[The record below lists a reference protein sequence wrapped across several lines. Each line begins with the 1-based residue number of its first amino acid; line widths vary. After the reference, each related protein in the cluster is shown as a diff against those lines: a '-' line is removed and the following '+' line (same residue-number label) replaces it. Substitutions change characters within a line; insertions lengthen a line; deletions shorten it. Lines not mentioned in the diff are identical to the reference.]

1 MINKE
6 MKSNMHKHNDTKQDF
21 YRHNPLINEDRRRS
35 LAESEWVRSFSCEM
49 AKPLI
54 ICRGPIRKEAMDV
67 FSEMGISDFGILLS
81 EKDSIVYRNALA
93 PELRVMSDPSRV
105 HRVPDYTGA
114 SGEER
119 LQRIEQIIAIAKT
132 NGYNSIFAGY
142 GFMAEDEEM
151 VSAMERAG
159 LVFIGPCSKTVHDAG
174 LKDEAKRTA
183 LAVGVSVTPG
193 VDNVTALTLLNKH
206 KDLNGLKAL
215 VKKHKLKLASQVLDD
230 DSITLEDKADAVLA
244 ASYAKGIDLYTI
256 DEMVEQVKR
265 SVEEMY
271 SRYPSNRI
279 RLKAISGGGGKGQ
292 RILKAPASYKGKSE
306 KDRIKQAASHAPGL
320 VREILNEVKTTGVG
334 DNKNVLIELN
344 IETTRHQEIQV
355 IGNGEWSLSLGARD
369 CSLQMHEQK
378 LLEVSVTKETLE
390 ESVALASAAGA
401 PTAELKALQ
410 QDIKTLAA
418 METEAER
425 FGEAVGLDSV
435 STFECI
441 VDRDQHFFMEMNTRI
456 QVEHRVTEL
465 CYAMDFVNPENE
477 GERFTVNSLV
487 EAMVLLA
494 FHKKRLPKPQRVRR
508 LNSSVEAR
516 LNATNQALAPHAGGV
531 VHSWTDPLEDEIRD
545 DQGICLH
552 NPDTDVFMKYTLA
565 GAYDSNIALILTHGE
580 NRLDSYEKLASILCR
595 TKLRGQDLATNLEF
609 HYGLVHW
616 FIGNNINARPT
627 TQFILPYLTAVGLLK
642 EAANQIDAAACYQAI
657 CDRELASCESDEQR
671 SALNIALQSKQTLLL
686 RPLQMLLEQPH
697 ILSGWMSANK
707 HRFDVAG
714 KKSKGQ
720 TISWLD
726 NPLRLLAD
734 LYGFLNMEY
743 SEGRA
748 AANMVWDHDHALLQ
762 EGLAFYDDLRA
773 RMKLNNYGEVLAL
786 LEQDDKPKGISKS
799 VWQQVHAS
807 HRGFQAGM
815 DLLKLL
821 PYLASSTGFFDL
833 KVKPDLSIHIPT
845 RLQDAELQDAMRQ
858 VLVPPPV
865 ASSNEILA
873 VSGGMFYAR
882 EAPGMPEF
890 VQAGDHFTEGDPL
903 YVVEVMKMFN
913 KVYAPFDGTIEKVLV
928 EGDGVIISKGQPL
941 FNIRPD
947 VSIVQESNE
956 DIKARQMK
964 AAEQFIAIL

>member
-1 MINKE
+1 M
-6 MKSNMHKHNDTKQDF
+6 MTRDSNTNMQKHNESQQDF
-21 YRHNPLINEDRRRS
+21 YRHNPLINEDRRLS
-35 LAESEWVRSFSCEM
+35 LASSEWVRSFSCES

-67 FSEMGISDFGILLS
+67 FAEMGITDFGILLS

-93 PELRVMSDPSRV
+93 PELRVMKDPSRV
-105 HRVPDYTGA
+105 HRVPDYSGA
-114 SGEER
+114 TREER
-119 LQRIEQIIAIAKT
+119 LQRIDQIIAIAKS
-132 NGYNSIFAGY
+132 NAYNSIFAGY

-151 VSAMERAG
+151 VGAMERAG

-206 KDLNGLKAL
+206 KDVAGLKAL
-215 VKKHKLKLASQVLDD
+215 VKKHKLKIAGQTLDD
-230 DSITLEDKADAVLA
+230 DSVSLEDKADAVLA
-244 ASYAKGIDLYTI
+244 ASYAKGVDIYTI
-256 DEMVEQVKR
+256 DEMVEQVQK
-265 SVEEMY
+265 SVAEMY

-292 RILKAPASYKGKSE
+292 RILKAPSAYKGKSE

-390 ESVALASAAGA
+390 ESVNLASAAGA
-401 PTAELKALQ
+401 PAAELKTLQ

-465 CYAMDFVNPENE
+465 CYAMDFVNPDDDND
-477 GERFTVNSLV
+477 RFTVNSLV

-494 FHKKRLPKPQRVRR
+494 FHKQRLPKPQRVRR
-508 LNSSVEAR
+508 LNASVEAR

-531 VHSWTDPLEDEIRD
+531 VHSWTDPLQDEIRD

-580 NRLDSYEKLASILCR
+580 DRLDSYEKLASILCR

-642 EAANQIDAAACYQAI
+642 DAANQIDLSECYQAI
-657 CDRELASCESDEQR
+657 CNKELSNCETAQQH
-671 SALNIALQSKQTLLL
+671 SAMSVVLQAKQTLLM
-686 RPLQMLLEQPH
+686 RPLQLLLEQPH

-707 HRFDVAG
+707 HRFDVSG
-714 KKSKGQ
+714 KKAKSQ
-720 TISWLD
+720 TISWVD
-726 NPLRLLAD
+726 NPLRMLDD

-743 SEGRA
+743 SDGRA
-748 AANMVWDHDHALLQ
+748 AANMIWDHDHALLQ
-762 EGLAFYDDLRA
+762 EGLSFYDDLRA
-773 RMKLNNYGEVLAL
+773 KMKLSNYGEVLDL
-786 LEQDDKPKGISKS
+786 LNQNTKPKALSKS
-799 VWQQVHAS
+799 SWQQVQAS
-807 HRGFQAGM
+807 HAGFQAGM

-821 PYLASSTGFFDL
+821 PYLAVSTGFFDL
-833 KVKPDLSIHIPT
+833 KVKPDLSIHIPS
-845 RLQDAELQDAMRQ
+845 RLQDAELQEAMRL

-873 VSGGMFYAR
+873 LSGGMFYAR

-890 VQAGDHFTEGDPL
+890 VQAGDHFKEGDPL
-903 YVVEVMKMFN
+903 YIVEVMKMFN
-913 KVYAPFDGTIEKVLV
+913 KVYAPFDGTVEKVLV

-941 FNIRPD
+941 FNIKPD
-947 VSIVQESNE
+947 VSIVQESPA
-956 DIKARQMK
+956 DIKARKRK